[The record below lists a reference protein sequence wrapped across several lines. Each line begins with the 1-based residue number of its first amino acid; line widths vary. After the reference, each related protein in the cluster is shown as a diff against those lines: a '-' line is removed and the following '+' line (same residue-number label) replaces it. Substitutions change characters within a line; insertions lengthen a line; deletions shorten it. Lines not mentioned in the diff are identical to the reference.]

1 MSFLIEKILGV
12 FSHEVAG
19 RKIEEEESE
28 NRLLPQILTQALKL
42 EFVPST
48 LSLGSWQTTG

>member
-12 FSHEVAG
+12 FSYEVAG
-19 RKIEEEESE
+19 IKKEEEGV